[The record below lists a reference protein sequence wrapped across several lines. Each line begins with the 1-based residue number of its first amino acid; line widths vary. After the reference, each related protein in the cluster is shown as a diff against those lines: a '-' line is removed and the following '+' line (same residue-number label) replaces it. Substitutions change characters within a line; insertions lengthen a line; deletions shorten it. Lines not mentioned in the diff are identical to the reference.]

1 MDLKIKEQY
10 DLWLKK
16 AVADPDLIP
25 ELVSMDEEKIIDAF
39 YRDLEFGTGGLRG
52 ELGAGTNRVNVY
64 TIAKVSQGFANYIL
78 KHYPL
83 AKRKVAISYDS
94 RIKSLLFAKI
104 SAQVFAA
111 NGLVANLYK
120 TLMPTPALSFAVRYL
135 NCAGGVMI
143 TASHNPA
150 QYNGY
155 KAYDHYGCQITNEM
169 AEGIFKE
176 IQKVDIFSDVKVLGF
191 EEAMEKGSINYI
203 DDEDFQAY
211 LKEVKKQSL
220 LDTKINKNIRI
231 IYSPLNGTGLV
242 PVTRVLEE
250 CGYKQVIVVKE
261 QAEPDGHF
269 PTCPYPNPEIK
280 EALELGLEYA
290 KKYQADLLL
299 ASDPDGDRLGVAIK
313 EKDNYRLLSGN
324 ESGILLLDYI
334 CHQRSKQNKMPKDPL
349 LIKTIVSSDM
359 AEEVAATYGLKTI
372 NVLTG
377 FKYIGDQINRLE
389 AKKKED
395 SFVFGFEESYGYL
408 SGTYVR
414 DKDAVNAALL
424 VCEMFCYYHNQGISL
439 ASKIEDL
446 YRKYGYYLNT
456 VHSYEFI
463 GFSGF
468 KKMQEVM
475 LYFRKGLKEIGGKAI
490 EKYLD
495 YLQGLDGLPPADVVK
510 YQLVGDC
517 SIIIRPSGTEPK
529 LKVYI
534 SIKAQDKET
543 ALLKEQQVAQALKKI
558 INSFN

>member
-1 MDLKIKEQY
+1 
-10 DLWLKK
+10 
-16 AVADPDLIP
+16 
-25 ELVSMDEEKIIDAF
+25 
-39 YRDLEFGTGGLRG
+39 
-52 ELGAGTNRVNVY
+52 
-64 TIAKVSQGFANYIL
+64 
-78 KHYPL
+78 
-83 AKRKVAISYDS
+83 
-94 RIKSLLFAKI
+94 
-104 SAQVFAA
+104 
-111 NGLVANLYK
+111 
-120 TLMPTPALSFAVRYL
+120 
-135 NCAGGVMI
+135 
-143 TASHNPA
+143 
-150 QYNGY
+150 
-155 KAYDHYGCQITNEM
+155 
-169 AEGIFKE
+169 
-176 IQKVDIFSDVKVLGF
+176 
-191 EEAMEKGSINYI
+191 
-203 DDEDFQAY
+203 
-211 LKEVKKQSL
+211 
-220 LDTKINKNIRI
+220 
-231 IYSPLNGTGLV
+231 
-242 PVTRVLEE
+242 
-250 CGYKQVIVVKE
+250 
-261 QAEPDGHF
+261 
-269 PTCPYPNPEIK
+269 
-280 EALELGLEYA
+280 
-290 KKYQADLLL
+290 
-299 ASDPDGDRLGVAIK
+299 
-313 EKDNYRLLSGN
+313 
-324 ESGILLLDYI
+324 
-334 CHQRSKQNKMPKDPL
+334 MPKDPL